1 MTFEKTGLAA
11 ILDFMDRPEVEF
23 RKEKKNIY
31 PKTYP
36 YQAYTVRVFQL
47 SCIVFEI

>member
-23 RKEKKNIY
+23 RKEKK
-31 PKTYP
+31 TYTLKP
-36 YQAYTVRVFQL
+36 IHTKRIPLEFFNYLV
-47 SCIVFEI
+47 